1 MTTQHPTER
10 ASSDSPSPFERVAE
24 RASNF
29 TSSPAFFGLCL
40 LLIVAWAA
48 SYALGLSSTLS
59 ELLGFGMTAVTLLLL
74 ALLKNSELRSEHAI
88 QVKLDELI
96 RVSKAQNSFIGL
108 EHLTEE
114 ELEEIRRRCE
124 ERAKAEARA
133 GRARG

>member
-40 LLIVAWAA
+40 LLIVGWAA
-48 SYALGLSSTLS
+48 SYALGLSSTAS

-88 QVKLDELI
+88 QVKLDAIAAAL
-96 RVSKAQNSFIGL
+96 L
-108 EHLTEE
+108 EQRRRAEPSAE
-114 ELEEIRRRCE
+114 VDGELE
-124 ERAKAEARA
+124 RAVRMHEQL
-133 GRARG
+133 